1 VARGR
6 LQACPSFEASAAAAS
21 SALGSTR
28 NFGRDSGRMTGKPDE
43 KRRWGD
49 GVWIVYETRPLHSN
63 FDFFRFTSHLSL

>member
-28 NFGRDSGRMTGKPDE
+28 NFGRDSGRMTLGLY
-43 KRRWGD
+43 RNRSTGRSAN
-49 GVWIVYETRPLHSN
+49 ETHA
-63 FDFFRFTSHLSL
+63 FRGAVRIEP